1 MTDETA
7 NPPSPAPPNTMA
19 EPLIRANILLPVADA
34 LTAQGV
40 PVEGLLDRYVGSWR
54 IHNTYQEIPLRDY
67 IAFFEEAATLADQP
81 FLGLQMGADF
91 RPENLGNIGGVF
103 RAARDLHSALARL
116 SSYLDAL
123 RPGIHTEIIL
133 DRDHAYFGYRFDD
146 PTIRPRRQDVEFSM
160 AATVS
165 FIRALMGPG
174 WAPVAVHLD
183 HPAPQVSM
191 RRRQIYHKVF
201 RSPVFFNQPG
211 SQLVLRHADLKETD
225 LSGRRAAA
233 PSLEQNFREIMAQAA
248 GDESIARQVRY
259 VVALH
264 MGNAPLTVAAVA
276 AELGLSSR
284 TLQRRLGEE
293 GTTLRQLVRE
303 QRQQTAEALLARKT
317 VPVSSVADNLGYG
330 DPAELSRA
338 FKTWTGASPSR
349 FRSSRKT

>member
-1 MTDETA
+1 M
-7 NPPSPAPPNTMA
+7 PPAPA

-34 LTAQGV
+34 LTARGV

-67 IAFFEEAATLADQP
+67 IAFFEEAAELAGNP

-91 RPENLGNIGGVF
+91 KPENLGNIAGVF

-133 DRDHAYFGYRFDD
+133 DRDNAYFGYRFDD
-146 PTIRPRRQDVEFSM
+146 DTIRPRRQDVEFSM

-165 FIRALMGPG
+165 FIRALMGPR
-174 WAPVAVHLD
+174 WAPVAVHVD
-183 HPAPQVSM
+183 HPAPEVGM

-201 RSPVFFNQPG
+201 RAPVFFNQPG
-211 SQLVLRHADLKETD
+211 TQLVLRHADLKEQD
-225 LSGRRAAA
+225 LSGRRVAP
-233 PSLEQNFREIMAQAA
+233 PSLEQSFRDVMAQAA

-259 VVALH
+259 VIALR
-264 MGNAPLTVAAVA
+264 MGNAPLTVPAVA
-276 AELGLSSR
+276 AELGLSPR
-284 TLQRRLGEE
+284 TLQRRLGED
-293 GTTLRQLVRE
+293 GTTLRALVQE
-303 QRQQTAEALLARKT
+303 QRRQTAEALLARKA

-330 DPAELSRA
+330 DPAVLSRA
-338 FKTWTGASPSR
+338 FKGWTGTTPSR
-349 FRSSRKT
+349 FRSSRKR